1 MGISLFFLFL
11 LSKLA
16 EKKNWKTFKSGLYF
30 EFYVKDG
37 KLKSRLNLSMYVN
50 QLLSWVFIGIFSK
63 MILAFIQ
70 LNVHSLLEFVGWAVL
85 FPVKDS
91 PKIKLVLVMV
101 VCPVTLNSI
110 QFWVTDNF
118 LKLKKEVYPQL
129 EVKKSNQLKYEK
141 EEKEEN
147 DGKCKNNNQNYD
159 FEFRFESI
167 YKNDENLNGNCNE
180 IIGKTGNLGNCN
192 ENKEKLDI

>member
-1 MGISLFFLFL
+1 MFFLFL

-37 KLKSRLNLSMYVN
+37 KLKSRLNLIMYVN

-63 MILAFIQ
+63 IILAFIQ
-70 LNVHSLLEFVGWAVL
+70 LNLHSLLEFVGWAVL
-85 FPVKDS
+85 FPVKDN
-91 PKIKLVLVMV
+91 PKLKLVLVMV

-129 EVKKSNQLKYEK
+129 EVKKSNQLQYEK
-141 EEKEEN
+141 EEKDES
-147 DGKCKNNNQNYD
+147 KCKNNNQNYD
-159 FEFRFESI
+159 FEFKFESI
-167 YKNDENLNGNCNE
+167 DKNNGNFNGNCNDH
-180 IIGKTGNLGNCN
+180 IGKVSNVVN
-192 ENKEKLDI
+192 ENKEMFDI

>member
-37 KLKSRLNLSMYVN
+37 KLKSRLNLLMYVN

-63 MILAFIQ
+63 IILAFIQ
-70 LNVHSLLEFVGWAVL
+70 LNLHSLLEFVGWAVL
-85 FPVKDS
+85 FPVKDN
-91 PKIKLVLVMV
+91 PKLKLVLVMV

-129 EVKKSNQLKYEK
+129 EVKKSNQLQYEK
-141 EEKEEN
+141 EEKEES
-147 DGKCKNNNQNYD
+147 KCKNNNQNYD
-159 FEFRFESI
+159 FEFNFESI
-167 YKNDENLNGNCNE
+167 EKNNGKFNGNCNDHIE
-180 IIGKTGNLGNCN
+180 NIGKVSNVVN
-192 ENKEKLDI
+192 ENKEMFDI